1 MRKIGY
7 VIVCCVLASMGIGS
21 TAHAQEVAS
30 TGYNPNSVHPIHESS
45 IMYKKTLWRRM
56 DLKEKQNRPFFA
68 FNNEITKIIIEAVK
82 AGVLRPYENDSL
94 RTRMSKEQF
103 IENLKLPEVGG
114 GLTEEEKA
122 LGFGNDDAGGWGDS
136 DGWGDAGGWGD
147 NNNAAATGA
156 GASETAGATEMS
168 NEFLPNEISV
178 LEIREDMVFDKKRSL
193 MIYDI
198 QSISLIIPAEKFETG
213 LFRPV
218 ATFRYKDL
226 VELFRSMPEE
236 AIWFNPQ
243 NSAQHRN
250 LADAFA
256 LRLFNGRITKIS
268 NPQNLEI
275 MDIYSA
281 SQKEGLIK
289 SLQIEQELIE
299 FEHNLWE
306 F

>member
-1 MRKIGY
+1 MKKTGY
-7 VIVCCVLASMGIGS
+7 VIVFCVLASMGLGS
-21 TAHAQEVAS
+21 TGYAQEVAS
-30 TGYNPNSVHPIHESS
+30 TGYNPHSINPIHESN

-103 IENLKLPEVGG
+103 LENMKLPEVGG
-114 GLTEEEKA
+114 GLTEEEKE
-122 LGFGNDDAGGWGDS
+122 LGFGADDAGGWGDS
-136 DGWGDAGGWGD
+136 GGWGD
-147 NNNAAATGA
+147 ETGGEGTEATTEEAAAP
-156 GASETAGATEMS
+156 EIS
-168 NEFLPNEISV
+168 NEFLANEVSV
-178 LEIREDMVFDKKRSL
+178 LEIKEDMIFDKKRSVML
-193 MIYDI
+193 YDI

-250 LADAFA
+250 LADAFE
-256 LRLFNGRITKIS
+256 LRLFNGRITKLS

-275 MDIYSA
+275 MDIYSS

>member
-30 TGYNPNSVHPIHESS
+30 TGYNPHSVHPIHESS

-103 IENLKLPEVGG
+103 LENLKLPEVGG

-122 LGFGNDDAGGWGDS
+122 LGFGEEDAGGWGDS
-136 DGWGDAGGWGD
+136 GGWGDAGGWGD
-147 NNNAAATGA
+147 ESTADAGA
-156 GASETAGATEMS
+156 GAASESASEEVS
-168 NEFLPNEISV
+168 NEFLPSEVSI
-178 LEIREDMVFDKKRSL
+178 LEIKEDMVFDKKRSL

>member
-1 MRKIGY
+1 MKKIGY
-7 VIVCCVLASMGIGS
+7 VIVCCVLASLGFGT
-21 TAHAQEVAS
+21 TASAQEVAS
-30 TGYNPNSVHPIHESS
+30 TGYNPHSVNPIHESS

-94 RTRMSKEQF
+94 KTRMSKEQF
-103 IENLKLPEVGG
+103 LENMKLPEVAG

-122 LGFGNDDAGGWGDS
+122 LGFGEEDAGGWGDS
-136 DGWGDAGGWGD
+136 GGWGDAGGWGD
-147 NNNAAATGA
+147 ETNAAAGD
-156 GASETAGATEMS
+156 GENSEAAAVEEVS
-168 NEFLPNEISV
+168 NEFLANEVSV
-178 LEIREDMVFDKKRSL
+178 LEIKEDMIFDKKRSL

-213 LFRPV
+213 LYRPV

-250 LADAFA
+250 LADAFE

>member
-94 RTRMSKEQF
+94 KTRMSKEQF
-103 IENLKLPEVGG
+103 IENLKLPEAGG
-114 GLTEEEKA
+114 GLTDEEKA
-122 LGFGNDDAGGWGDS
+122 LGFGEEEAGGWGDS
-136 DGWGDAGGWGD
+136 GGWGDAGGWGD
-147 NNNAAATGA
+147 DNNAAATGA
-156 GASETAGATEMS
+156 GASETAGATEVS

-289 SLQIEQELIE
+289 SLQVEQELIE

>member
-1 MRKIGY
+1 MKKIGY
-7 VIVCCVLASMGIGS
+7 VIVGCVLASLGFGS
-21 TAHAQEVAS
+21 AANAQEVAS
-30 TGYNPNSVHPIHESS
+30 TGYNPNSVNPIHESN

-94 RTRMSKEQF
+94 KTRMSKEQF
-103 IENLKLPEVGG
+103 LENMKLPEVGG

-122 LGFGNDDAGGWGDS
+122 LGFGEEDAGGWGDS
-136 DGWGDAGGWGD
+136 GGWGD
-147 NNNAAATGA
+147 ETTDATGTE
-156 GASETAGATEMS
+156 ETEEAAVEEVS
-168 NEFLPNEISV
+168 NEFLPNEVSV
-178 LEIREDMVFDKKRSL
+178 LEIKEDMIFDKKRSL

-213 LFRPV
+213 LYRPV

-250 LADAFA
+250 LADAFE